1 MSLIYVVRPNENLL
15 GISSEFASDLHR
27 VGDETQFEIEDSNEV
42 LGLATSHCPFEV

>member
-1 MSLIYVVRPNENLL
+1 MNLRV
-15 GISSEFASDLHR
+15 ICIR